1 MKLKLIKSITVVF
14 ALLAS
19 HAHLSAKES
28 SISSPV
34 RHKVEKIEGLD
45 IFYREAGDPSKPAL
59 VLLHGFPTSSQMY
72 RKVLNG
78 LKDNYYQ
85 IAPDY
90 PGFGESSVPSP
101 EKFEYTFDNI
111 AEIIDG
117 LLEKKKVKKYAL
129 MIQDY
134 GAPVG
139 FRIAVKHPE
148 RVTGLVV
155 MNGNAYEE
163 GFGEKAWEPIF
174 QYWKGK
180 TPELEKTISA
190 QVFSHEGMR
199 WQYTHGT
206 RNPENINPDN
216 WNLDYFKI
224 SREGQARIQ
233 LNLFYDY
240 QNNITHYPAWQKFL
254 KEHQPPTLLVWG
266 KGDAFFPES
275 GAEGYKRDL
284 KNIDYNILNTGH
296 FPLEEEGDFILFKM
310 KNFMSKIST
319 DK

>member
-1 MKLKLIKSITVVF
+1 MKPKLITAF
-14 ALLAS
+14 AIA
-19 HAHLSAKES
+19 AMFTPFVSAQEPS
-28 SISSPV
+28 QVPPV
-34 RHKVEKIEGLD
+34 RHSTEKIDDLD

-72 RKVLNG
+72 RKVLHG
-78 LKDNYYQ
+78 LKDDFYL

-90 PGFGESSVPSP
+90 PGFGESSAPAAG
-101 EKFEYTFDNI
+101 EFTYTFDNI
-111 AEIIDG
+111 AEVVDK
-117 LLEKKKVKKYAL
+117 LLEKKGVKKYVL

-155 MNGNAYEE
+155 MNGNAYKE
-163 GFGEKAWEPIF
+163 GFGEEAWAPIF
-174 QYWKGK
+174 SYWEKK
-180 TPELEKTISA
+180 TPELEATITKN
-190 QVFSHEGMR
+190 VFSHEGMR

-216 WNLDYFKI
+216 WNIDYLKI
-224 SREGQARIQ
+224 SRPGQARIQ

-240 QNNITHYPAWQKFL
+240 QNNVKHYPAWQKFL
-254 KEHQPPTLLVWG
+254 RENQPPTLLVWG

-284 KNIDYNILNTGH
+284 KDIDYNILNTGH
-296 FPLEEEGDFILFKM
+296 FPLEEEGDFIVAKM
-310 KNFMSKIST
+310 RQFMSKIGS
-319 DK
+319 K

>member
-1 MKLKLIKSITVVF
+1 MKLKLIKSIAVAF
-14 ALLAS
+14 AFFAP
-19 HAHLSAKES
+19 SAFAQES
-28 SISSPV
+28 TSEPI
-34 RHKVEKIEGLD
+34 RHKVEKIDGLD

-72 RKVLNG
+72 RKVLNS
-78 LKDNYYQ
+78 LKDDYYL

-101 EKFEYTFDNI
+101 AEFDYTFDNI
-111 AEIIDG
+111 AKVVDG
-117 LLEKKKVKKYAL
+117 LLEKKNVKKYAL

-163 GFGEKAWEPIF
+163 GFGEEAWAPIF

-180 TPELEKTISA
+180 TPELEKAISE

-240 QNNITHYPAWQKFL
+240 QNNVKHYPAWQKFL
-254 KEHQPPTLLVWG
+254 KEQQPPTLLVWG

-284 KNIDYNILNTGH
+284 KDIDYNILNTGH
-296 FPLEEEGDFILFKM
+296 FPLEEEGDFILLKM
-310 KNFMSKIST
+310 KTFMSKISA
-319 DK
+319 KK